1 MRQVKI
7 YVPCNASEIYSRY
20 FILDNNKI
28 IYFYWNVQDVASR
41 GLDLPLVDRIIQFNA
56 PITPTDY
63 VHRVGRT
70 ARVGQKGEATLFL
83 TPHEAMF
90 IANLQDH
97 SIV

>member
-1 MRQVKI
+1 M
-7 YVPCNASEIYSRY
+7 
-20 FILDNNKI
+20 
-28 IYFYWNVQDVASR
+28 ASR
-41 GLDLPLVDRIIQFNA
+41 GLDLPLVDRIVQFNA

-90 IANLQDH
+90 IVKLQDH
-97 SIV
+97 SIMWDLNIIISIYITLKFKTQ

>member
-1 MRQVKI
+1 MVFRLLYLLFIK
-7 YVPCNASEIYSRY
+7 Y
-20 FILDNNKI
+20 F
-28 IYFYWNVQDVASR
+28 QDVASR
-41 GLDLPLVDRIIQFNA
+41 GLDLPLVDRIVQYNA

-90 IANLQDH
+90 IAKLQDH

>member
-1 MRQVKI
+1 MHTLHMYTNMIYKI
-7 YVPCNASEIYSRY
+7 FKLITIKY
-20 FILDNNKI
+20 F
-28 IYFYWNVQDVASR
+28 QDVASR
-41 GLDLPLVDRIIQFNA
+41 GLDLPLVDRIVQFNA

-90 IANLQDH
+90 IVKLQDH
-97 SIV
+97 SIM

>member
-1 MRQVKI
+1 M
-7 YVPCNASEIYSRY
+7 
-20 FILDNNKI
+20 
-28 IYFYWNVQDVASR
+28 ASR

-70 ARVGQKGEATLFL
+70 ARVGQKGEAILFL

-90 IANLQDH
+90 ITKLQDH
-97 SIV
+97 SIM